1 MKTFPEIDTEEIKVA
16 VLDFDRDLEASVTVA
31 SVAIAVTVHQGTDDS
46 PNLVLVGTPQILGR
60 QVLQRIKGRV
70 DGCIYKL
77 RARGVDSDGL
87 AHVIPYLLPCKFN

>member
-16 VLDFDRDLEASVTVA
+16 VLDFDRDLEPSVNVATVA
-31 SVAIAVTVHQGTDDS
+31 LAVTVHKGTDAT
-46 PNLVLVGTPQILGR
+46 PNLVLVGSPQILGR
-60 QVLQRIKGRV
+60 HVLQRITGRV

-87 AHVIPYLLPCKFN
+87 AHVIAYLLPCKFN